1 MEKIIN
7 AHSHLIELDAMYRK
21 YGNLNIP
28 AGISVLADLEATL
41 RLLNPDV
48 LIEQMDEAGVDQSIL
63 YAVDA
68 PIVFS
73 SNEYVSQMCERY
85 PGRFIGFASVNPH
98 APDASATVAH
108 AVRDLNLR
116 GLKLHPPLQDFFP
129 NSESVFPI
137 YEKAIE
143 LNIPIVFHVGTTP
156 FGPLCRLDRANP
168 ILLDDVATR
177 FPSLRIML
185 THLGTLWTDEAF
197 MVVEKNPNV
206 FIDTAAY
213 LYEIPE
219 VLTLDTIRRVGPERF
234 VFGTD
239 YPMPSAGKL
248 HRIWDFVD
256 VIKRICLPDNI
267 ERAIFSEN
275 CYRLLNGAV
284 GEPVV
289 GMSLGDLVAFRT
301 TQKAESK

>member
-21 YGNLNIP
+21 YGNLTIP
-28 AGISVLADLEATL
+28 EGISVLADLEATL

-73 SNEYVSQMCERY
+73 SNEYVSRMCERY

-98 APDASATVAH
+98 APDAPATVAH
-108 AVRDLNLR
+108 AVNNLNLK
-116 GLKLHPPLQDFFP
+116 GLKLHPPLQNFFP
-129 NSESVFPI
+129 NSQDVFRI
-137 YEKAIE
+137 YEKAVE

-177 FPSLRIML
+177 FPTLRIML

-213 LYEIPE
+213 LDEIPE
-219 VLTLDTIRRVGPERF
+219 VLTLDVINRVGPDRF

-239 YPMPSAGKL
+239 YPMPSAGRP
-248 HRIWDFVD
+248 HRIREFVD
-256 VIKRICLPDNI
+256 LIKAIGLPAEL

-275 CYRLLNGAV
+275 CDRLLYGSKV
-284 GEPVV
+284 RPSSGL
-289 GMSLGDLVAFRT
+289 SLGDLVALQLSRLD
-301 TQKAESK
+301 KKN

>member
-1 MEKIIN
+1 MDMIIN

-21 YGNLNIP
+21 YGNLTIP
-28 AGISVLADLEATL
+28 GGIAVLADLDATL

-73 SNEYVSQMCERY
+73 SNEYVARICERF
-85 PGRFIGFASVNPH
+85 PGRFLGFASVNPN
-98 APDASATVAH
+98 APDAPATLEH
-108 AVRDLNLR
+108 AVRQLNLR
-116 GLKLHPPLQDFFP
+116 GLKLHPPLQNFFP
-129 NSESVFPI
+129 NSEDVFPI
-137 YEKAIE
+137 YEKAME
-143 LNIPIVFHVGTTP
+143 LNIPVVFHVGTTP

-219 VLTLDTIRRVGPERF
+219 VLTLSTINRIGADRF

-239 YPMPSAGKL
+239 YPMPSAGQP
-248 HRIWDFVD
+248 HRIQEFVD
-256 VIKRICLPDNI
+256 VIKKIGLPAQI
-267 ERAIFSEN
+267 ERAIFSGN
-275 CYRLLNGAV
+275 CQRLLHGTV
-284 GEPVV
+284 GEPQAA
-289 GMSLGDLVAFRT
+289 MSLGELLAIHSRQT
-301 TQKAESK
+301 GGSQ

>member
-21 YGNLNIP
+21 YGNLTIP
-28 AGISVLADLEATL
+28 KGISVLADLDATL

-48 LIEQMDEAGVDQSIL
+48 FVEQMDDAGVDQSIL

-68 PIVFS
+68 PIVYS
-73 SNEYVSQMCERY
+73 SNEYVSRMCERY
-85 PGRFIGFASVNPH
+85 PGRFIGFASANPH
-98 APDASATVAH
+98 APDAPATVAH
-108 AVRDLNLR
+108 AVKELNLK
-116 GLKLHPPLQDFFP
+116 GLKLHPPLQNFFP

-137 YEKAIE
+137 YETAVE

-177 FPSLRIML
+177 FPTLRIML
-185 THLGTLWTDEAF
+185 THLGTLWTDEAL

-213 LYEIPE
+213 IYEIPD
-219 VLTLDTIRRVGPERF
+219 VLTLDTINRVGPDRF
-234 VFGTD
+234 IFGTD
-239 YPMPSAGKL
+239 YPMPSAGRP
-248 HRIWDFVD
+248 HSIREFVD
-256 VIKRICLPDNI
+256 VIKAIGLAANL
-267 ERAIFSEN
+267 ERAIFFEN
-275 CYRLLNGAV
+275 CERLLNGPKDKP
-284 GEPVV
+284 GS
-289 GMSLGDLVAFRT
+289 GLSLGDLVAL
-301 TQKAESK
+301 QMNSSDKNK

>member
-1 MEKIIN
+1 
-7 AHSHLIELDAMYRK
+7 MYRK
-21 YGNLNIP
+21 YGNISIP
-28 AGISVLADLEATL
+28 SGISVLADLDATL

-48 LIEQMDEAGVDQSIL
+48 LLEQMDEAGVDQSIL
-63 YAVDA
+63 YGVDA
-68 PIVFS
+68 PIVYS
-73 SNEYVSQMCERY
+73 SNEYVSKMCERY

-98 APDASATVAH
+98 APDAPATLAH
-108 AVRDLNLR
+108 AVRNLNLR

-129 NSESVFPI
+129 NSESVYPI

-143 LNIPIVFHVGTTP
+143 LNIPVVFHVGTTP

-219 VLTLDTIRRVGPERF
+219 VLTLDAIRRVGPDRF

-239 YPMPSAGKL
+239 YPMPSVGTP
-248 HRIWDFVD
+248 HRICEFVD
-256 VIKRICLPDNI
+256 VIRKIALPEEI

-275 CYRLLNGAV
+275 CHLLLNGSV
-284 GEPVV
+284 GEPAA
-289 GMSLGDLVAFRT
+289 GMSLGDLVAFQGSQT
-301 TQKAESK
+301 DETK